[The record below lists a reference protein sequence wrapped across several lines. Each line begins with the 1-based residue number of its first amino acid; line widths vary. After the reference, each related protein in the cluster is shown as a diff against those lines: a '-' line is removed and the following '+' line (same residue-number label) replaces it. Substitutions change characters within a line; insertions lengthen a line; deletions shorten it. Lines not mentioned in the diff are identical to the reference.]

1 MYELEG
7 RKGEERE
14 WVRGM
19 GKRKGVRP
27 AAFFGF
33 CAFAAAAGL
42 RPAAAAAVVCPLT
55 LWNKGY
61 KVPMGLRLS
70 LLSLSGVVLKGA
82 VVSLEKRRKK
92 VAYGCTWMASLV
104 ETPSAVPLSGKI

>member
-7 RKGEERE
+7 RKGEE
-14 WVRGM
+14 RGM

-27 AAFFGF
+27 AAFFDF

-42 RPAAAAAVVCPLT
+42 RPAACCRSRCCVSVDLMEQRLQSYKWDCVCHYCPFL
-55 LWNKGY
+55 G
-61 KVPMGLRLS
+61 
-70 LLSLSGVVLKGA
+70 VLKGA

>member
-7 RKGEERE
+7 RKGEE
-14 WVRGM
+14 RGM

-61 KVPMGLRLS
+61 KVTNGIAFVTTVPFWGFSRVLLLALRNAGKRWLT
-70 LLSLSGVVLKGA
+70 VVRGWPAWLK
-82 VVSLEKRRKK
+82 
-92 VAYGCTWMASLV
+92 
-104 ETPSAVPLSGKI
+104 PLRQFH